1 MLVLIE
7 RIDDEGVAQMENRL
21 LAKPEFT
28 DSRMIGRL
36 AAHAERKDV
45 APVILTKLP
54 VVDDQEP
61 RFLEKRVLGFGPAAP
76 TVEAEAARSCIVGVL
91 QKFLEDR
98 EAGIVT
104 VLQVALDL
112 IDD

>member
-1 MLVLIE
+1 MTKDRQEGLQFFRLGQSVDRFE
-7 RIDDEGVAQMENRL
+7 HIDDEGVAQMENRL

-45 APVILTKLP
+45 A
-54 VVDDQEP
+54 
-61 RFLEKRVLGFGPAAP
+61 
-76 TVEAEAARSCIVGVL
+76 
-91 QKFLEDR
+91 R

-104 VLQVALDL
+104 VLQDALDL